1 MVRRAFRGHRSRL
14 DDRRTHAR
22 RLFRYRDRAGDEHL
36 HRPRWAGWIRRRHR
50 GGDPRAHGKHDIPPL
65 RAHLTRHREHPRH
78 RRRRHAHRERTRRI
92 FCGSDRLQHQ
102 PLLRQP
108 HPRHRLRNGH
118 ESHRQP
124 PLLRMVQGRLRH
136 RSRRQRADRGLCGG
150 ACRHHRQRERR
161 EDLGARIHRRRTSLG
176 GRQHATHLHR
186 RRGHHGGDGVSAL
199 LIILRHSARKGERT
213 RQIQSRGSD
222 PRAIRLHT
230 SRRSSALLGHRRAL
244 GAGRRRGH
252 RRHAQLRCGDRLRR
266 HSPRRRGLHPRA
278 PHRRGAASR
287 PASSP
292 PYA

>member
-1 MVRRAFRGHRSRL
+1 MGGELLRRRGDDHPHLSYARGRSGGMVRRAFRGHRSRL
-14 DDRRTHAR
+14 GDRRTRAR

-161 EDLGARIHRRRTSLG
+161 AR
-176 GRQHATHLHR
+176 
-186 RRGHHGGDGVSAL
+186 
-199 LIILRHSARKGERT
+199 RKAAC
-213 RQIQSRGSD
+213 GSS
-222 PRAIRLHT
+222 P
-230 SRRSSALLGHRRAL
+230 SPPRSSRW
-244 GAGRRRGH
+244 
-252 RRHAQLRCGDRLRR
+252 
-266 HSPRRRGLHPRA
+266 
-278 PHRRGAASR
+278 
-287 PASSP
+287 
-292 PYA
+292 